1 MPWADNAHWPAPVD
15 ALAPRYGSESDLDNA
30 CDRLIRAA
38 NDAGGTDNIT
48 AILCRIERL

>member
-1 MPWADNAHWPAPVD
+1 MVTDPQIADI
-15 ALAPRYGSESDLDNA
+15 LRSESDLDNG
-30 CDRLIRAA
+30 CERLIRAA